1 MKPTLKSVLF
11 AVWSTKILPNDTAKV
26 SLNYKLCLLS
36 RNFGYL
42 VPKNEQIRREVIVA
56 ARIIVFSRRR

>member
-1 MKPTLKSVLF
+1 MLL
-11 AVWSTKILPNDTAKV
+11 WSTKVLPNDTAKV